1 MDTIKSQ
8 IDEFN
13 KSFGRNVKDGDNKPT
28 IEIKDICTYFDK
40 AISLYIKN
48 NLKADELNETIRKN
62 LLPLLVQDVK
72 LKKEKQSKESD
83 TWVFPPDY
91 FDLEQ
96 QKALC
101 SKDVCKVKEKII
113 PIYIYKKHEI
123 NEALYVNIFHKPS
136 FEWEHIVA
144 DVLEKGIKVYHL
156 ADFKVEE
163 VIISYYKRHPKCK
176 GASLESKKF
185 YIDENDNKI
194 TDDQPIIL
202 TNNDQ
207 VYEIIDMAVLLALA
221 DRGYDASINTKLK
234 VSYK

>member
-28 IEIKDICTYFDK
+28 IDIKDICTYFDK

-91 FDLEQ
+91 FD
-96 QKALC
+96 
-101 SKDVCKVKEKII
+101 
-113 PIYIYKKHEI
+113 
-123 NEALYVNIFHKPS
+123 
-136 FEWEHIVA
+136 
-144 DVLEKGIKVYHL
+144 
-156 ADFKVEE
+156 
-163 VIISYYKRHPKCK
+163 
-176 GASLESKKF
+176 
-185 YIDENDNKI
+185 
-194 TDDQPIIL
+194 
-202 TNNDQ
+202 
-207 VYEIIDMAVLLALA
+207 
-221 DRGYDASINTKLK
+221 
-234 VSYK
+234 